1 MIDRVGHP
9 RQYEAVTTPFDDPQA
24 GLAWLFLQ
32 CTCRDG
38 DLDEGFALLSE
49 DFTYWSNVTGD
60 TLDKAASRALL
71 ERRQQIVE
79 IDLDLLGCINEG
91 ENVAVEA
98 YGTGVVDGAEM
109 TCAFAFFFETRDG
122 LIVALREY
130 GDSRLA
136 AQIFP
141 PDMVAPAGPA
151 GP

>member
-1 MIDRVGHP
+1 M
-9 RQYEAVTTPFDDPQA
+9 TTPFDDPQA

-49 DFTYWSNVTGD
+49 DFTYWTNITGD
-60 TLDKAASRALL
+60 TLDKAAARRLL
-71 ERRQQIVE
+71 ERRKQILE
-79 IDLDLLGCINEG
+79 ISLDLLGCINEG

-98 YGTGVVDGAEM
+98 SGTGVVDGTET

-122 LIVALREY
+122 LIVTLREY
-130 GDSRLA
+130 ADSRLA

-141 PDMVAPAGPA
+141 PDMVAPRGRVGA
-151 GP
+151 